1 MVYDKAGW
9 KVIKPKVVYNFVRD
23 HFKAY
28 FSDQKES
35 KLKPFIV
42 NWRLLDST
50 IAKDEVAKSIHKLR
64 NNRAPGYNQISL
76 QLLRNAPPELHDLIA
91 KSLNNNFLTVL
102 VMDCYSFTENWLTKE
117 SNKSICPMV
126 FLIML
131 WKVISNIV
139 LSTIQPT
146 VEEYPSHSQSAYPQ
160 GRSSSEIAWCH
171 RFLALFAQEVQ
182 EENMIIGIDMASAFS
197 TIERIKLIETLE
209 LFLQIDEIKILL
221 SNISLDIKTSSN
233 ISNPSIQTPIL
244 QKVMI

>member
-1 MVYDKAGW
+1 M
-9 KVIKPKVVYNFVRD
+9 
-23 HFKAY
+23 
-28 FSDQKES
+28 ES

-91 KSLNNNFLTVL
+91 KSLNNNF
-102 VMDCYSFTENWLTKE
+102 ENYKYTSL
-117 SNKSICPMV
+117 CPMV